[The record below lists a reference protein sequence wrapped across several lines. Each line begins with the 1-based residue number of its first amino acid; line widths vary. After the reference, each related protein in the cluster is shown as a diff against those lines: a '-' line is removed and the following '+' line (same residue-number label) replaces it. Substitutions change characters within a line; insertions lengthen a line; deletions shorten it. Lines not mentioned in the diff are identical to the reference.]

1 MSQVSI
7 YMSCCLWKQICS
19 SKDCYKKMAHKQ
31 QDVHLAKTCPQRHE
45 NQATCLLT
53 CPSNGKAIFT
63 SYPIQ
68 AHVILKKL
76 VRIIY
81 QNYATQLQ
89 GAHDISK
96 QALLN
101 ILKCSDP
108 YTGCFHNKNVFIAY
122 QRKVQSHSQGTY
134 YKPYTSLRYKS
145 IFHSK
150 IQNIHPN
157 IIYVRFVYKCKL
169 CQLTMIVQT
178 QSGTNTTK

>member
-1 MSQVSI
+1 
-7 YMSCCLWKQICS
+7 
-19 SKDCYKKMAHKQ
+19 MAHKQ

-108 YTGCFHNKNVFIAY
+108 YTGCFHNKNVLIAY
-122 QRKVQSHSQGTY
+122 QGKVLSDSEGTY
-134 YKPYTSLRYKS
+134 Y
-145 IFHSK
+145 
-150 IQNIHPN
+150 
-157 IIYVRFVYKCKL
+157 
-169 CQLTMIVQT
+169 
-178 QSGTNTTK
+178 